1 MKVVVIIKNIW
12 DKDTTDQT
20 EIGMRKFL
28 ETPIGVARTQ
38 EAVTRRLELRVGQ
51 DTVVVENVEQ

>member
-1 MKVVVIIKNIW
+1 MKVVVTIKNIW

-28 ETPIGVARTQ
+28 ETSIGIARTQ
-38 EAVTRRLELRVGQ
+38 EAVTRRLELRVGR

>member
-12 DKDTTDQT
+12 DKNPTDHA

-28 ETPIGVARTQ
+28 ETPLGIERTQ
-38 EAVTRRLELRVGQ
+38 AAVIRRLDLRVGQ